1 MILKLQTGKD
11 NQILRKKSQSIA
23 EINQEIFNLIKDMQ
37 ETMKKD
43 NGVGLSACQIGK
55 NIQLFVINNDYSH
68 KCVFI
73 NPEIIKLSKKT
84 EMVEEGCL
92 SLPGMFIPVKRSLSL
107 KIKAMDENGK
117 EFKIKAKDMLARAIQ
132 HEYDHL
138 NGVLICDNAKQN

>member
-11 NQILRKKSQSIA
+11 NQILRKKSQPIT
-23 EINQEIFNLIKDMQ
+23 EINQEILDLIKDMK

-55 NIQLFVINNDYSH
+55 DIRLFVVDNNYTH

-92 SLPGMFIPVKRSLSL
+92 SLPGMFVPVKRSLSL

-117 EFKIKAKDMLARAIQ
+117 EFKIKAKDILARAIQ

-138 NGVLICDNAKQN
+138 NGILICDNAK